1 MFSRSLQSLLLLPI
15 AMRSAVA
22 QSNACNNSPDLCSKQ
37 YNKITHLGAHD
48 SPFLRDESTSWS
60 TSGNQFYN
68 STVQLEAG
76 VRLLSAQVHS
86 KNGEWHLCHSNC
98 DLLDAGK
105 LSDWLGEIKGFMDD
119 NPNEVVTVLLVNS
132 DEAKASDLASEYSA
146 AGVDKYSYKQSS
158 SSATTNWPTLQDL
171 IDSDTR
177 LINFVA
183 SLDDNSGAPYLMDE
197 FTYVFENAFENS
209 KLSDF
214 SCAPD
219 RPSSVSGKSSD
230 AISSGRMALM
240 NHFLYEDQAF
250 GIQSP
255 NIGNLTTTN
264 APGNE
269 TGNLGMQTGKC
280 TQEYGEQ
287 PTFVLVDFF
296 NVGPAIESVD
306 SANGVSN
313 AVGRRSVPNEVLSE
327 SSDSAAGVNAA
338 FGYWSLAM
346 VAVTFGY
353 AICC

>member
-1 MFSRSLQSLLLLPI
+1 MLSRTAQSLLLLPI
-15 AMRSAVA
+15 ALQSAVA
-22 QSNACNNSPDLCSKQ
+22 QAQACNNSPDLCSKS
-37 YNKITHLGAHD
+37 YNQITHLGAHD
-48 SPFLRDESTSWS
+48 SPFVRDDSTNWS
-60 TSGNQFYN
+60 TSGNQFFN

-86 KNGEWHLCHSNC
+86 ENGEWHLCHSDC

-105 LSDWLGEIKGFMDD
+105 LSDWLGEIKDFMDD

-132 DEAKASDLASEYSA
+132 DDASASDLASEYTA
-146 AGVDKYSYKQSS
+146 AGVDTYSYQPSS
-158 SSATTNWPTLQDL
+158 SSASTTWPTLQDL
-171 IDSDTR
+171 IDSNTR
-177 LINFVA
+177 LVNFVA
-183 SLDDNSGAPYLMDE
+183 SLSDNAAAPYLLDE

-209 KLSDF
+209 ALGDF
-214 SCAPD
+214 DCTPD
-219 RPSSVSGKSSD
+219 RPGAVSGDSSK

-240 NHFLYEDQAF
+240 NHFLYENQAF

-269 TGNLGMQTGKC
+269 TGNLGLQTGRC
-280 TQEYGEQ
+280 TQEYGQQ

-327 SSDSAAGVNAA
+327 DSDSAAGVNAA
-338 FGYWSLAM
+338 FRYWSLAV

-353 AICC
+353 AVCC